1 MVHEE
6 GCEVNINFGYFK
18 NYTLS
23 YETYGS
29 KITLTH
35 LNTYMYMY
43 ISMYSPY
50 FFILF
55 AFKKPSSTSSQFCI
69 K

>member
-29 KITLTH
+29 KIILTH
-35 LNTYMYMY
+35 LNTYMYIY
-43 ISMYSPY
+43 I
-50 FFILF
+50 
-55 AFKKPSSTSSQFCI
+55 
-69 K
+69 